1 MCEKLNMFLYKNAIF
16 RSSQIESNNV
26 DSFWYQVVVATL
38 QLSPP
43 SLSPPSL
50 WSPLSPPSLQSPLSP
65 PQDHHYGTIKLRS
78 NEARINAFQPNPCH
92 HSWRW
97 NYFINNSLVFVK
109 DTRPARRE
117 WAIHSHLSTS
127 SKKLKCCRCLLKNCL
142 PPPTAMICWPLLGRF
157 NHAYHYVIMRKLK
170 YMFLKQ
176 FPLSSQF
183 DATWRPKRSRRS
195 VEKRYNQT
203 SRCWS
208 RLMFRSY

>member
-1 MCEKLNMFLYKNAIF
+1 MHWKNTLATYCSQNQEMCEKLNMFLYKNAIF

-26 DSFWYQVVVATL
+26 DSFWYQVVVATRL

-50 WSPLSPPSLQSPLSP
+50 WSPLSPPSLRSPLSP

-157 NHAYHYVIMRKLK
+157 NHAYHC
-170 YMFLKQ
+170 
-176 FPLSSQF
+176 
-183 DATWRPKRSRRS
+183 DHEE
-195 VEKRYNQT
+195 VEIHVPETISPFFAVWCN
-203 SRCWS
+203 
-208 RLMFRSY
+208 LEA